1 MSHEQVQNPPKK
13 RGCQRGCL
21 TIVVVLITLVV
32 VFIWFNI
39 PTPLRISPET
49 TYITTPL
56 MPDGKR
62 VDYFRAMEEKFY
74 PPEMKTDDNGY
85 RLLVRAFGENAWQRE
100 TTNPTIG
107 EIRDAL
113 KPDHSQYIYEKLG
126 LAPNDVS
133 TTPLK
138 IESPT
143 ALLYRVSVDQSSF
156 DQAAAFQQVSF
167 WTLDDYPM
175 LEQWLEEN
183 TACIDVLA
191 EAVRKPMFYGVHF
204 VRENENSSMFMPQVS
219 GVLFRDWA
227 EAVRARATYRLG
239 IGDIDGAIDD
249 LVTLHRLGRH
259 TGRQVT
265 LLSWVVG
272 LYMEA
277 TGSSI
282 GIGSNP
288 NFTPTKEQ
296 IARLLTELTALPPRQ
311 TFSEVVETERFFS
324 LAALQDVYYNQIDL
338 FGRETFLT
346 KNIRWLVD
354 INVFL
359 SRCNKHFDEQ
369 ISETIDISTWQPSRN
384 PLSYLFIRS
393 RTIQIHDTIGVV
405 ALRGQRERAQSQEC
419 LANMQLLTLALLLY
433 EKEHDKLPD
442 GDWRAA
448 IQPYLAGTPADE
460 ANADKY
466 FRCPSCPAAED
477 ETTYVMISGTS
488 NQVLLVETHE
498 PQTNEPRTL
507 ESVMNALGSNHSGS
521 VNVGLRSGAIRSLDK
536 DTAPDELRKLL
547 NGTDGELP

>member
-1 MSHEQVQNPPKK
+1 MSQDQNPPKK
-13 RGCQRGCL
+13 RGCQRGCFTAIAVFL
-21 TIVVVLITLVV
+21 ILAVVLV
-32 VFIWFNI
+32 WFNI
-39 PTPLRISPET
+39 PTPLRISKET
-49 TYITTPL
+49 TYILGPM

-62 VDYFRAMEEKFY
+62 IDYFRAMEERFY
-74 PPEMKTDDNGY
+74 PPGMDTEDNGY
-85 RLLVRAFGENAWQRE
+85 RLLVRAFGENAWRRE
-100 TTNPTIG
+100 TTDPSNT
-107 EIRDAL
+107 EILAS
-113 KPDHSQYIYEKLG
+113 KSSQYIYEKLG
-126 LAPNDVS
+126 LDPNEVS

-138 IESPT
+138 IESPLP
-143 ALLYRVSVDQSSF
+143 LLIDQV
-156 DQAAAFQQVSF
+156 ATFQQVWF
-167 WTLDDYPM
+167 WTFDDYPM
-175 LEQWLEEN
+175 LENWLDEN
-183 TACIDVLA
+183 TAGIDVLA
-191 EAVRKPMFYGVHF
+191 EAVRKPIFSGVHF

-227 EAVRARATYRLG
+227 EAVRARVTYRLG

-259 TGRQVT
+259 SGRQVT

-272 LYMEA
+272 LYMET
-277 TGSSI
+277 TGSAI

-359 SRCNKHFDEQ
+359 ERANKHFDEQ

-384 PLSYLFIRS
+384 PLSYLFIRR
-393 RTIQIHDTIGVV
+393 RTIQIHDTIGVI
-405 ALRGQRERAQSQEC
+405 ALRGQRERARSQEC

-433 EKEHDKLPD
+433 EKEHGKLPD

-448 IQPYLAGTPADE
+448 IQLYFAGTPADE

-466 FRCPSCPAAED
+466 FRCPSCPAADD
-477 ETTYVMISGTS
+477 ETTYVMISGAS